1 MLACPPAW
9 RTAVRAAGSGASLLA
24 LISGVLVS
32 QPSPAAAAALL
43 LSPPSAETSVAAP
56 PAYVHTRVAPPPPLT
71 SEEAAT
77 VSLFRSATPSVVFIT
92 TLAERRDAFT
102 LDPVETPAGAG
113 SGFFWPNGKGYV
125 VTNLHVVKGAEK
137 LRVTLSDASTVEAKL
152 VGADEDK
159 DVAARPSLLSSQSL
173 FARSSDASNT
183 QVLRV
188 AGAKAEAI
196 KPLPLGSSGS
206 LSVGQRVYAI
216 GNPFGL
222 DHTLTTGVV
231 SGLGREIS
239 SGVSGRPIAD
249 VIQTDA
255 AINPV
260 RPRRRVSLDAR
271 DATWRWH

>member
-24 LISGVLVS
+24 LLSGVLAS

-43 LSPPSAETSVAAP
+43 LSPSAETSVAAP

-159 DVAARPSLLSSQSL
+159 DVAARHTQPFSQSL
-173 FARSSDASNT
+173 FARSSDT
-183 QVLRV
+183 LDPRQVLRV